1 MKRQFMFAI
10 AFFFLLIIFAQN
22 VIAEPPFETIIDF
35 PDGYALIDNPNAVLT
50 QNNDYQYN
58 FFVYNKSNGVLI
70 DNSSTN
76 CVFFLADNNGEVIY
90 FSEVGYF
97 IDGHWGID
105 IDSGNFSRLGT
116 YSYGTK
122 CQDGDKGGALAG
134 VWQATPTGTNP
145 STAQSLIYALLILAS
160 MFFLLVCL
168 YGAFTIDGKNEFSMG
183 GDLIRVNFNKYYK
196 GFLFLIAYLFAIFT
210 SFLTWQVSAQ
220 FLMLDLG
227 TAIFKTIF
235 NILWIGFFPIMILLI
250 IIGFVKWL
258 ADVELHKLAE
268 RGLKPR

>member
-1 MKRQFMFAI
+1 MKRQLMFAI
-10 AFFFLLIIFAQN
+10 VFVFLLMFFIQN
-22 VIAEPPFETIIDF
+22 VNAETFSQNSEID
-35 PDGYALIDNPNAVLT
+35 LKISCVNVNCSNT
-50 QNNDYQYN
+50 QNITIVSPTTQTLINNQEMSL
-58 FFVYNKSNGVLI
+58 SNGFLNFTFNQTQTLGQYSYFI
-70 DNSSTN
+70 YDELGGYYDNS
-76 CVFFLADNNGEVIY
+76 FLI
-90 FSEVGYF
+90 
-97 IDGHWGID
+97 
-105 IDSGNFSRLGT
+105 
-116 YSYGTK
+116 
-122 CQDGDKGGALAG
+122 
-134 VWQATPTGTNP
+134 TPTGTNP
-145 STAQSLIYALLILAS
+145 TTAQGLIYALLILAS

-220 FLMLDLG
+220 FLMIDLG